1 MDIFSYMMQNSGQV
15 LDLLLE
21 HIRLTAVA
29 VGLAIL
35 VGVPLGILI
44 SYVKSLNKPI
54 LGITNL
60 IQAVPSMA
68 LLGFAI
74 PLLGIGTIPAV
85 GVVFLYSLL
94 PIVKNTYIGISQ
106 IKPEMIEAAKGIGM
120 TRAQIL
126 RRVQIPLTLP
136 VLMAG
141 VRISAVTAVGLM
153 TIAAFIGAGG
163 LGFLVFSGISSVNN
177 GMIMAGAVPACILAL
192 VLDWV
197 LAQVEA
203 LVTPVSLQP
212 GVLAHK
218 AKLLKSRTRKK
229 WSVAVVAVLL
239 VALFGNSAYVSFFK
253 DNNVI
258 RIGSKQF
265 TEQLILGNMLAEMI
279 EDNTNLKVETHLG
292 AGGTQVLFNAMRKG
306 ELDGYIDYTGTMYVD
321 VLKHKPTSNA
331 AQVYDTSKK
340 ELQQKYGMT
349 LLDPTHFS
357 NTYTLAVPQ
366 NVADEYGLVNM
377 SDLAKSGSDLMAGTT
392 LEFLNRADGL
402 NGVEKAYGFKFKD
415 AKGIDG
421 ATRYVALNSGDVQV
435 IDAFA
440 TDGLLKKYNLKVLKD
455 DKHFF
460 PPYYGVPVFRDDV
473 LAKHPELK
481 DIVNK
486 MSAALDEESMRTLN
500 YEVDVEH
507 KSPKEVAHQFLVARG
522 LIKDGR

>member
-1 MDIFSYMMQNSGQV
+1 MDIFNYMIQNSSQV

-74 PLLGIGTIPAV
+74 PLLGIGTVPAV

-126 RRVQIPLTLP
+126 RRIQIPLTLP

-203 LVTPVSLQP
+203 LVTPISLQP
-212 GVLAHK
+212 GVLGQK
-218 AKLLKSRTRKK
+218 TKLLKSRKRQK

-239 VALFGNSAYVSFFK
+239 VALFGNSIYGSFFK
-253 DNNVI
+253 DPNVI

-306 ELDGYIDYTGTMYVD
+306 EIDGYVDYTGTLYVD
-321 VLKHKPTSNA
+321 VLKHQPTSDA
-331 AQVYDTSKK
+331 TKVYDTSKA
-340 ELQQKYGMT
+340 EMQEKYGLTM
-349 LLDPTHFS
+349 LDPTPFS
-357 NTYTLAVPQ
+357 NTYTLAVPA
-366 NVADEYGLVNM
+366 NIAKEYGLATM
-377 SDLAKSGSDLMAGTT
+377 SDLANSGSSLTAGTT
-392 LEFLNRADGL
+392 LEFLNRQDGL
-402 NGVEKAYGFKFKD
+402 NGVENAYGFTFKD

-421 ATRYVALNSGDVQV
+421 ATRYVALESGDVQV

-440 TDGLLKKYNLKVLKD
+440 TDGLLKKYNLTVLKD

-460 PPYYGVPVFRDDV
+460 PPYYGVPVIRDEV
-473 LAKHPELK
+473 LANHPELK
-481 DIVNK
+481 DVINK

-500 YEVDVEH
+500 YKVDVEH
-507 KSPKEVAHQFLVARG
+507 KSPKEVAHQFLVERG
-522 LIKDGR
+522 LIPAQ